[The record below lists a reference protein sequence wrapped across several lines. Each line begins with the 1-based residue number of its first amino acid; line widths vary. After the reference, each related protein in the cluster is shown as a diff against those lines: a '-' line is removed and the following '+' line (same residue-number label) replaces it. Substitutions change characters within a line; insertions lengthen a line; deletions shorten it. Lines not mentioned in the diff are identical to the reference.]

1 TDYLGT
7 PTEMYNS
14 DGEKTWSAELDIYGS
29 VRTFAGRSLSDCPF
43 RYQGQYEDEETG
55 LYYNRFRYYSP
66 DEGRYISQDPI
77 GLAGGIALYG
87 YVHDSNSWIDP
98 LGLAPWEKGGFNN
111 WFNNASVQDI
121 LDNKKA
127 VEAAL
132 RAPGGKHE
140 MFPVSIAH
148 KAKELGFTAEE
159 IKSMSV
165 DTGKITFVDVPDDLG
180 NLLEGKH
187 HASSASSFFHNRLIE
202 DLNKAKTKPEAMD
215 IIKKHHDAHMKVSNH

>member
-1 TDYLGT
+1 MFT
-7 PTEMYNS
+7 S

-29 VRTFAGRSLSDCPF
+29 VRNFAGRSLSDCPF

-55 LYYNRFRYYSP
+55 LCYNRFRYYSP

-77 GLAGGIALYG
+77 GLIGGIALYG
-87 YVHDSNSWIDP
+87 YVHDSNSWVDP
-98 LGLAPWEKGGFNN
+98 LGLAPWEKGDFNN